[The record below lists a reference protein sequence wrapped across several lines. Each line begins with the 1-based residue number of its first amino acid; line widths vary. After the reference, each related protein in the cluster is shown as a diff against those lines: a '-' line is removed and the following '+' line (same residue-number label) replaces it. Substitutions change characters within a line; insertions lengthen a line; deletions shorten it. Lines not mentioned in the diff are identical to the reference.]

1 MSTLTRENSQKQC
14 EFWATPDRLSASS
27 MASKTQA
34 CFNRCMIKT
43 AYILVGGRG
52 SRLSTLFPDSIK
64 VLAPVAGEPLLNHQL
79 RWLSNQGIEKVV
91 LLAGFRGEKLSEYC
105 KRAKDFGLLRIDLEI
120 EQEAMGSAGALKR
133 FHRSEDEEF
142 LVLNG
147 GRYFSGDL
155 REFLNLPL
163 DPAEPCVALVKENV
177 DSALFRSYP
186 FFAENP
192 QHFLAGAVIF
202 HKKILERIPEDRF
215 YLVEEDLLPSLA
227 GLKIKSWDGKVAD
240 IAHPHSYAEL
250 NADLVFEKAL
260 SESSVLP
267 LLLAVALD
275 QGQIFVTDDQLL
287 ELLKSTSLSG
297 LLHRWP
303 RDNQIKRFS
312 PRDLIIISESDKSLV
327 DDLWRI
333 SHRCGSQVLVVTE
346 RDLEETLYDLKA
358 TAHELRSALM
368 SYQKFWQSLEISQGW
383 ISPQGRPRR
392 PALFMD
398 RDGVVI
404 IDEGYLQ
411 DPSKVRLKAE
421 ACAAIERAHARG
433 WCVVVV
439 TNQSGLGREYFG
451 FEKYDAVTQKML
463 ADLSEKGLWVDH
475 IEVAPTYE
483 KSKKA
488 FGHLQRSLR
497 KPRPGMFYAAAEHL
511 GIDLQRSWMV
521 GDKATDLMA
530 AALAGLEKGFL
541 LKSDV
546 HVNQLE
552 KWRSWPLLSRVSWGP
567 AVDYGWP
574 DFQGEEK

>member
-1 MSTLTRENSQKQC
+1 
-14 EFWATPDRLSASS
+14 

-64 VLAPVAGEPLLNHQL
+64 VLAPVGGEPLLNHQL
-79 RWLSNQGIEKVV
+79 RWLSHQGIERVV
-91 LLAGFRGEKLSEYC
+91 LLAGFRGEKLADYT
-105 KRAKDFGLLRIDLEI
+105 KRASEFGLLRIDLEI
-120 EQEAMGSAGALKR
+120 EQEAMGSAGALKK
-133 FHRSEDEEF
+133 FHRTEDEEF

-155 REFLNLPL
+155 RDFLALPL
-163 DPAEPCVALVKENV
+163 DAAEPCVALVKENV
-177 DSALFRSYP
+177 DSALFRGYP

-192 QHFLAGAVIF
+192 QHFLAGAVIC
-202 HKKILERIPEDRF
+202 HKKILERIPADRF
-215 YLVEEDLLPSLA
+215 FLVEEDLLPGLA
-227 GLKIKSWDGKVAD
+227 GLKIKSWEGKVAD

-250 NADLVFEKAL
+250 NADLVFEKAMKENPL
-260 SESSVLP
+260 LP

-275 QGQIFVTDDQLL
+275 QGQVFVTDEAIFDLF
-287 ELLKSTSLSG
+287 KSTSLVN

-312 PRDLIIISESDKSLV
+312 PRDLIVISEAEKSLV

-333 SHRCGSQVLVVTE
+333 SHRCGSQVLVVT
-346 RDLEETLYDLKA
+346 DKALEETLYDAKA
-358 TAHELRSALM
+358 SFQELRSALM
-368 SYQKFWQSLEISQGW
+368 SYQKYWQSLEISQGW

-398 RDGVVI
+398 RDGVI
-404 IDEGYLQ
+404 IVDEGYLQ

-439 TNQSGLGREYFG
+439 TNQSGLGRDYFG
-451 FEKYDAVTQKML
+451 FEKYDSVTQKML
-463 ADLSEKGLWVDH
+463 ADLAEKGLWVDH
-475 IEVAPTYE
+475 IEVAPTYD

-488 FGHLQRSLR
+488 FGHIQRSMR

-511 GIDLQRSWMV
+511 GIDLKRSWMV
-521 GDKATDLMA
+521 GDKASDLMA

-541 LKSDV
+541 LTSEV
-546 HVNQLE
+546 HLNQLE

-567 AVDYGWP
+567 AVEYGWP